1 MKEFED
7 LKQGEQTENCQN
19 SQLNAKPIDLEATDE
34 NSVAAEEANVAD
46 EVKNV
51 VDDEKREIAPSCG
64 TEKDF
69 SAQSQCQSQAESQ
82 AQPQPQATVRSQ
94 AQTQPQ
100 TQAQAQ
106 AQTQAQNGYGYGY
119 GTPYSGYNNQQF
131 NARPYGSQQPAPQQY
146 RAPQYVSQQYGGGNS
161 YYGQNYSNPAP
172 VQKKKNKGLNIFLV
186 ALVSI
191 LVIAVVG
198 MGAYIIGNQPTE
210 EDDRTVSQFGQES
223 TNAEVTEVSIPE
235 TIKYSN
241 IIIDEYEGLSELYE
255 TCSQSCVTVKCTIKS
270 SYYGYTYET
279 PAFGSGFIITED
291 GYIVTNHHVIEN
303 ASEIKVVFYD
313 GKEVDAVLVGSD
325 ELSDIAVLQIDE
337 DELVPIA
344 IGDSSQLKVGD
355 PVIAIGT
362 PADIALAGTMSYGYI
377 SGVNRKIDLT
387 NDFGQVVKTMTLI
400 QTSATLNPGNSGGPL
415 INLAGQV
422 VGINALK
429 LSTEYEGLG
438 FALPMKEATSIIN
451 AIIAG
456 EEVNNGADSF
466 VSGAAQ
472 LGITGGTVTDE
483 VRSSYN
489 LPEDCPDGVFV
500 TQVNRGTAVYKAGLS
515 VFDIITEFNGTKIA
529 TIEELKERIAECKA
543 GQTVSLTYYRP
554 GRSGEI
560 GKSETITFALDSVS

>member
-1 MKEFED
+1 MKEFEEF
-7 LKQGEQTENCQN
+7 KQGEQNDNGQN
-19 SQLNAKPIDLEATDE
+19 PETNAQSIDLEATDGIPA
-34 NSVAAEEANVAD
+34 VEEAIVAD
-46 EVKNV
+46 DVKNV
-51 VDDEKREIAPSCG
+51 VDDAKRDVAPSCE
-64 TEKDF
+64 TENDF
-69 SAQSQCQSQAESQ
+69 SAHGQLQSQ
-82 AQPQPQATVRSQ
+82 AQPQSQ
-94 AQTQPQ
+94 P
-100 TQAQAQ
+100 
-106 AQTQAQNGYGYGY
+106 QAQNGYGY

-131 NARPYGSQQPAPQQY
+131 NARPYGSQQSAPQQY
-146 RAPQYVSQQYGGGNS
+146 RVPQYVPQQYGGSNS
-161 YYGQNYSNPAP
+161 YYGQNYGTTAP
-172 VQKKKNKGLNIFLV
+172 VQKKKNKGLNIFLACLV
-186 ALVSI
+186 AV

-198 MGAYIIGNQPTE
+198 MGAYIIGNQPTGGNGGA
-210 EDDRTVSQFGQES
+210 VSEFSQES
-223 TNAEVTEVSIPE
+223 TKAEVSIPE
-235 TIKYSN
+235 TITYSS

-255 TCSQSCVTVKCTIKS
+255 ACAKSCVTVRCTVKT

-279 PAFGSGFIITED
+279 PVIGSGFVITED
-291 GYIVTNHHVIEN
+291 GYLVTNHHVIEN

-313 GKEVDAVLVGSD
+313 GKEVEAVLVGSD
-325 ELSDIAVLQIDE
+325 ELSDIAVLQINE
-337 DELVPIA
+337 DGLVPIA

-362 PADIALAGTMSYGYI
+362 PANIALAGTMSYGYI

-387 NDFGQVVKTMTLI
+387 NDYGQVVKTMTLI

-429 LSTEYEGLG
+429 LSTKYEGLG

-456 EEVNNGADSF
+456 EKVNNGADSF

-472 LGITGGTVTDE
+472 LGISGGTVTDE
-483 VRSSYN
+483 VRKSYN
-489 LPEDCPDGVFV
+489 LSDECPDGVLV

-543 GQTVSLTYYRP
+543 GQTVSMTYYRP
-554 GRSGEI
+554 GRSGES
-560 GKSETITFALDSVS
+560 GKSETITFVLDSIS